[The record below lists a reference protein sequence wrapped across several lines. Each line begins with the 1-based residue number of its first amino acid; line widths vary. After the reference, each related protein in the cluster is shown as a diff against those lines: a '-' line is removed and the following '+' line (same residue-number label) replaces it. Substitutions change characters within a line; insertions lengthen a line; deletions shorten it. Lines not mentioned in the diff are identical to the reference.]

1 MKFRRIRAIFL
12 FIIIIFLSLQTFKVI
27 GGISGRNK
35 VIVIDPGHGGIDSGA
50 DNKGI
55 VEREDLLVLNQTN
68 MPAIIVECG
77 FLSNS
82 KEANLLLT
90 DEYQDNIVD
99 GLGKYFNY

>member
-1 MKFRRIRAIFL
+1 
-12 FIIIIFLSLQTFKVI
+12 
-27 GGISGRNK
+27 
-35 VIVIDPGHGGIDSGA
+35 
-50 DNKGI
+50 
-55 VEREDLLVLNQTN
+55 

-90 DEYQDNIVD
+90 DEYQDNIVE